1 MTSDPQQLAHD
12 LAAANQAIE
21 ELQTKLA
28 FQEHTIEALNDAL
41 SSQQRQLEK
50 MEFQLKHV
58 IDKVKGMEP
67 SNIAKMSEETPP
79 PHY

>member
-1 MTSDPQQLAHD
+1 MTSESQQLAD
-12 LAAANQAIE
+12 ELTVANQAIE

-28 FQEHTIEALNDAL
+28 FQEHTIDALNDAL

>member
-1 MTSDPQQLAHD
+1 MTSESQQLAD
-12 LAAANQAIE
+12 ELAVANRAIE

-28 FQEHTIEALNDAL
+28 FQEHTIDALNDAL

>member
-1 MTSDPQQLAHD
+1 MTTNNDKLASE
-12 LAAANQAIE
+12 LAKVEEAIA
-21 ELQTKLA
+21 ELETKVA
-28 FQEHTIEALNDAL
+28 FQEHTIDALNEALAH
-41 SSQQRQLEK
+41 QQIQIDK
-50 MEFQLKHV
+50 MQFQLRHV

>member
-1 MTSDPQQLAHD
+1 MTSESQQLAD
-12 LAAANQAIE
+12 ELAVANQAIE

-28 FQEHTIEALNDAL
+28 FQEHTIDALNDAL

-67 SNIAKMSEETPP
+67 SNIVKMSEETPP

>member
-1 MTSDPQQLAHD
+1 MTSESQQLADD

-28 FQEHTIEALNDAL
+28 FQEHTIDALNDAL